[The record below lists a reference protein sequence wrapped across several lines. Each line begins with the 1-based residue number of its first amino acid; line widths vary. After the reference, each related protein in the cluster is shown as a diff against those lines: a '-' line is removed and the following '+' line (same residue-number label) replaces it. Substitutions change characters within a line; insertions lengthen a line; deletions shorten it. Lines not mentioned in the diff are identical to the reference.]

1 MKKYFLSLVALAA
14 MLFATS
20 CQESLVE
27 PQIEGTTTFTVQLPD
42 QMGTKAIIGDASN
55 VTELLV
61 DVYAQNGT
69 APIYQTKGTPN
80 GNGNG
85 FDVKLN
91 LIQDQA
97 YDILFWA
104 QTGNGYV
111 SVATNGEVHSFE
123 SLRSVPMN
131 SNFLNNDNGA
141 AFFHAE
147 KGFVPNGTSK
157 NITLVRPFAQLNLGT
172 TVASLQPMTGIV
184 ALKSSLITVK
194 GVATHFNVYDGA
206 GYGNQDVEYVYGPE
220 TTGEKAPVAVPK
232 EPSKLTIGTEPNVQ
246 TFNYVSMNY
255 LAVLGDAKAVVDVD
269 AVIVVEDANGTKEI
283 EHSFT
288 NVPVQENYRT
298 NIVGNLISST
308 TDFIVTVDNA
318 FAKEDN
324 GSLLPDNDYY
334 VVDNVAAANTAL
346 TNGESYV
353 AINMIEKNAPAININ
368 ANDIETLYLQLPDTD
383 ADVTV
388 SGDKV
393 KTIYISVP
401 NVDPTNRGLNITI
414 NTPNSHVEIS
424 GQINSMPGVST
435 SNTTLVL
442 NGAIVTETIVIN
454 QGNVVVGEGS
464 EILGKIKSNEA
475 VVIFNSTDEEIAVEG
490 ENIVVVEGTQDEIN
504 VSSLAE
510 LYAAVDVIAA
520 GGVVNIDNNIE
531 GVDEVVCL
539 KKNITINGNGKL
551 ISGSASRIF
560 RIVNPS
566 LMVKMNDLN
575 IVSKAV
581 RVGTNDI
588 RGISLDADLQNVSLT
603 LNNCSVDFT
612 HESANNWAYAV
623 NISGGTAEKHNLV
636 INGGKYEG
644 ANVVNVWGK
653 EHKIS
658 IDGAELTSNYPYN
671 EVYYGQCI
679 RFEGSANTIT
689 VKNTKF
695 KGDHAVAIEE
705 APNCVE
711 NNIILENNEDNTRY
725 AVVKTGENYFYSLA
739 EAVASIES
747 EGEIKI
753 LRNLEIDNTI
763 TIGNDK
769 NITLN
774 LNGKTITGV
783 DELSGDY
790 SLIDNSGTLTIHG
803 PGKMTLSISEGN
815 NKDGY
820 SAVIANNPGG
830 ELYIAEDVVIE
841 HLGETDNSYDIYA
854 PKPVAMV
861 GNTEYY
867 SINEAIAAWTN
878 GSTLTLL
885 ADVTLSDVVTLK
897 STEHHTLNLGIYT
910 MTAASGKHAIEITC
924 NGRSSASYALTINAD
939 ATNPG
944 GITATGQ
951 SCIYYEKND
960 STKDRPIILINNG
973 VFTGSYSINSTSNG
987 NTNCP
992 QVWIN
997 GGVFNSYMN
1006 LTKNMLRISGGTF
1019 HAAINCT
1026 GDSSAYREIKG
1037 GRFKSWQFMT
1047 ADAPNKFWVGSGNGN
1062 YDVGCYVDDEGYL
1075 VVGGPVIT
1083 EFGDKFAAKATN
1095 YSKWSSYLKY
1105 SSVAE
1110 YGLYYTNAELA
1121 IKKHGEANVE
1131 FPSED

>member
-1 MKKYFLSLVALAA
+1 MKKYFLSFVAIAA

-20 CQESLVE
+20 CQESIVE

-42 QMGTKAIIGDASN
+42 QMGTKAIGDASS

-80 GNGNG
+80 GNNG
-85 FDVKLN
+85 FDVQLN
-91 LIQDQA
+91 LIQDQP

-104 QTGNGYV
+104 QTENGYV
-111 SVATNGEVHSFE
+111 SVVTNGEVHSFE
-123 SLRSVPMN
+123 SLRRVPMN
-131 SNFLNNDNGA
+131 SKFLNNDKGA

-157 NITLVRPFAQLNLGT
+157 KITLVRPFAQLNLGT
-172 TVASLQPMTGIV
+172 TDKSLEPMTGIV

-220 TTGEKAPVAVPK
+220 TTGEKAPVAVPT

-346 TNGESYV
+346 TNGESHV
-353 AINMIEKNAPAININ
+353 AINMIEKNAPAINID
-368 ANDIETLYLQLPDTD
+368 ANNIETLYLQLPDTD

-424 GQINSMPGVST
+424 GQISSMPGVST

-464 EILGKIKSNEA
+464 EILGKIKSDEA
-475 VVIFNSTDEEIAVEG
+475 VVIFNSSDEEIEVEG
-490 ENIVVVEGTQDEIN
+490 ENIVVVQGSQDEIN

-510 LYAAVDVIAA
+510 LYAAVEVIDA
-520 GGVVNIDNNIE
+520 GGVVNIDDNIE

-539 KKNITINGNGKL
+539 KKDITINGNGKS

-566 LMVKMNDLN
+566 LMVEMNDLN

-581 RVGTNDI
+581 RVGINDI
-588 RGISLDADLQNVSLT
+588 RGISIDPKPVTKVSLT

-612 HESANNWAYAV
+612 DPSACDWSYAV
-623 NISGGTAEKHNLV
+623 NISGYREDKTEHEITIIEGS
-636 INGGKYEG
+636 YEG
-644 ANVVNVWGK
+644 ANVIN
-653 EHKIS
+653 
-658 IDGAELTSNYPYN
+658 
-671 EVYYGQCI
+671 
-679 RFEGSANTIT
+679 ANGIGHTIT
-689 VKNTKF
+689 VTDATLTSLYPYSDFESNYGSCIYLVKDGKSNLNVENTIF
-695 KGDHAVAIEE
+695 EGVHAVAINTREGNSVE
-705 APNCVE
+705 E
-711 NNIILENNEDNTRY
+711 NNNTDCTKR
-725 AVVKTGENYFYSLA
+725 AEVKVGSEYFNTLA
-739 EAVASIES
+739 DAVASIEF

-753 LRNLEIDNTI
+753 LRNLAIDCTI
-763 TIGNDK
+763 TIANDK

-815 NKDGY
+815 NKVGY

-854 PKPVAMV
+854 PKPVAKV

-897 STEHHTLNLGIYT
+897 STEHHILDLATYT

-944 GITATGQ
+944 GITATGK
-951 SCIYYEKND
+951 SCIYYKKSD

-1047 ADAPNKFWVGSGNGN
+1047 ADAPSKFWVGSGN

>member
-1 MKKYFLSLVALAA
+1 MKKYFLSLVAIAAA

-27 PQIEGTTTFTVQLPD
+27 PQIEGPTTFSVQLPD
-42 QMGTKAIIGDASN
+42 QMGTKAIGDASS

-220 TTGEKAPVAVPK
+220 TTGEKAPVAVPT

-334 VVDNVAAANTAL
+334 VVDNVAAANTVL
-346 TNGESYV
+346 TNGESHV
-353 AINMIEKNAPAININ
+353 AINMIEKNAPAINID
-368 ANDIETLYLQLPDTD
+368 ANDIETLYLQLPDAD

-442 NGAIVTETIVIN
+442 NGAIVTGTIVIN
-454 QGNVVVGEGS
+454 QGNVILQEETEVDTIKKGNNVTEEITVYVESGAEVETVENLTTVEESEEDSDMSLISTVAKFRRFAQLVNEGNS
-464 EILGKIKSNEA
+464 FKSKEILLLADLDLSNEEWTPIGTSSHPFQGTFDGNGRTIKNL
-475 VVIFNSTDEEIAVEG
+475 VVNGGSNSNQGLFGFTTDGEIK
-490 ENIVVVEGTQDEIN
+490 NLVVENAKVSGRLNVGVVAGTPYTSKYTNIKVTGHVEVNGMAYVGGVAGKNAYANWNNITVKVDETSYVN
-504 VSSLAE
+504 ANSVENGKA
-510 LYAAVDVIAA
+510 YRTYV
-520 GGVVNIDNNIE
+520 GGVVGFNGEGGHSFTNITSNIDVKGSTCDVGGMFGIAHYGNKFENCTCSGDVEIYE
-531 GVDEVVCL
+531 AGEAGEAEEIGGIAGVWHNETGNSVTFTNCSFQGNL
-539 KKNITINGNGKL
+539 KTNLEDVDLSDNTITGKPYGNGNGKL
-551 ISGSASRIF
+551 IIDGKVTRTVSTADQLVEALEAKQNVIFVNDIKIEPASMSNAYGTTGI
-560 RIVNPS
+560 N
-566 LMVKMNDLN
+566 VKYGQTIDGNGYTLN
-575 IVSKAV
+575 IKGAG
-581 RVGTNDI
+581 GTWDSGINTTGGLI
-588 RGISLDADLQNVSLT
+588 KNLTVTGSFRGIFINHTSDYSEKVVLKNVTIGGNGTVYTISCDQGLYQGIEAT
-603 LNNCSVDFT
+603 NCTFNGWTSFAKTAGEAEFVKCSFGEGSGYKYCRPYSNTEFVNCTFCSD
-612 HESANNWAYAV
+612 YAV
-623 NISGGTAEKHNLV
+623 DTTRA
-636 INGGKYEG
+636 
-644 ANVVNVWGK
+644 
-653 EHKIS
+653 
-658 IDGAELTSNYPYN
+658 
-671 EVYYGQCI
+671 
-679 RFEGSANTIT
+679 T
-689 VKNTKF
+689 VTF
-695 KGDHAVAIEE
+695 TDCTWEE
-705 APNCVE
+705 
-711 NNIILENNEDNTRY
+711 
-725 AVVKTGENYFYSLA
+725 
-739 EAVASIES
+739 
-747 EGEIKI
+747 
-753 LRNLEIDNTI
+753 
-763 TIGNDK
+763 
-769 NITLN
+769 
-774 LNGKTITGV
+774 
-783 DELSGDY
+783 
-790 SLIDNSGTLTIHG
+790 
-803 PGKMTLSISEGN
+803 
-815 NKDGY
+815 
-820 SAVIANNPGG
+820 
-830 ELYIAEDVVIE
+830 
-841 HLGETDNSYDIYA
+841 
-854 PKPVAMV
+854 
-861 GNTEYY
+861 
-867 SINEAIAAWTN
+867 
-878 GSTLTLL
+878 
-885 ADVTLSDVVTLK
+885 
-897 STEHHTLNLGIYT
+897 
-910 MTAASGKHAIEITC
+910 
-924 NGRSSASYALTINAD
+924 
-939 ATNPG
+939 
-944 GITATGQ
+944 
-951 SCIYYEKND
+951 
-960 STKDRPIILINNG
+960 
-973 VFTGSYSINSTSNG
+973 
-987 NTNCP
+987 
-992 QVWIN
+992 
-997 GGVFNSYMN
+997 
-1006 LTKNMLRISGGTF
+1006 
-1019 HAAINCT
+1019 
-1026 GDSSAYREIKG
+1026 
-1037 GRFKSWQFMT
+1037 
-1047 ADAPNKFWVGSGNGN
+1047 
-1062 YDVGCYVDDEGYL
+1062 
-1075 VVGGPVIT
+1075 
-1083 EFGDKFAAKATN
+1083 
-1095 YSKWSSYLKY
+1095 
-1105 SSVAE
+1105 
-1110 YGLYYTNAELA
+1110 
-1121 IKKHGEANVE
+1121 
-1131 FPSED
+1131 